1 MKKVNRRTS
10 RKSPNP
16 SMEELRFKFTRIVSH
31 HQQMKVAFH
40 HLKSQIKVGL
50 QEAEDVF
57 ESLAI
62 PLMRLVGVKT
72 VEMAEEGRFST
83 IVTNTDLNSHGSGT
97 KAKSPCASER
107 GDDGHKPRELE
118 EESYTIKATMA
129 SKELLQKQ
137 RLQLTQFV
145 QLLRKIEFQVNSSQD
160 DILQTLAD
168 HQASIHKF
176 FQSAIAYIAAVHRTG
191 QNQGTFLITLKLFK
205 ATFDRMDAAFGLVER
220 GVERL
225 MHDLAE
231 QMCAPMVEY
240 VKGLKAEMTTG
251 TCPRLVAIVE
261 EMGRAMRDGKL
272 QLGEARKKV
281 RVTEERN
288 VEALCRLKQSEE
300 KIRRM
305 QEYIGFFLEAK
316 KGSMEHNVPQKV
328 SYQKKAPHMFLGM
341 DEDQVKDERLMW
353 ELLKMKRTFRTP
365 ESPFGPQ
372 ELLGMGSNNNC
383 LKSTRVGSTMSSR
396 PVTRSYLRG
405 ISPKTP
411 CLDSYLT
418 LGSSPSAVTHQVLS
432 RKRVTP

>member
-1 MKKVNRRTS
+1 MFDRS
-10 RKSPNP
+10 
-16 SMEELRFKFTRIVSH
+16 F
-31 HQQMKVAFH
+31 
-40 HLKSQIKVGL
+40 L
-50 QEAEDVF
+50 QAEDVF

-83 IVTNTDLNSHGSGT
+83 IVTKTDLNSHGSGT
-97 KAKSPCASER
+97 KAKSPCSSER

-145 QLLRKIEFQVNSSQD
+145 QLLRKIEFQVNNSQD

-191 QNQGTFLITLKLFK
+191 QNQGTFLIMLKLFK

-231 QMCAPMVEY
+231 QMCAPMV
-240 VKGLKAEMTTG
+240 
-251 TCPRLVAIVE
+251 
-261 EMGRAMRDGKL
+261 DL
-272 QLGEARKKV
+272 QLGEARK
-281 RVTEERN
+281 EDE
-288 VEALCRLKQSEE
+288 
-300 KIRRM
+300 
-305 QEYIGFFLEAK
+305 
-316 KGSMEHNVPQKV
+316 SME
-328 SYQKKAPHMFLGM
+328 
-341 DEDQVKDERLMW
+341 EDQVKDERLMW
-353 ELLKMKRTFRTP
+353 ELLKMKRKFQTP
-365 ESPFGPQ
+365 ESPLGPQ

-396 PVTRSYLRG
+396 PVTRSYLRR

-411 CLDSYLT
+411 CLDSYLK
-418 LGSSPSAVTHQVLS
+418 LGSSPSAAVTHQVLS